1 MHAFTY
7 TEMLFEV
14 YFSLSDRP
22 FSTAFVYCLSAEEG
36 AKKRKEMLDE
46 AGDGL
51 CYLDKY
57 GKVGILMKSPRQIND
72 FFHLLYDINKL

>member
-1 MHAFTY
+1 
-7 TEMLFEV
+7 MLE
-14 YFSLSDRP
+14 
-22 FSTAFVYCLSAEEG
+22 
-36 AKKRKEMLDE
+36 E